1 MSHSTNKSQK
11 SYFIK
16 FLTQCLIL
24 HQLLITPSSSYK
36 VRILHKSPNALNG
49 DRRGTYCLW
58 SKVPIEHLMLSLDIK
73 VQDAYTGE
81 VYFNNVATEET
92 WILKAIGD
100 YRLLPEKFYKVLT
113 EPYPICQLE
122 TRQIWL
128 NPNEAYGESG
138 GYLLGKPDKTWKKRI
153 PGGTTLVFRAGGVNQ
168 AKKLKR
174 VNS

>member
-1 MSHSTNKSQK
+1 
-11 SYFIK
+11 
-16 FLTQCLIL
+16 
-24 HQLLITPSSSYK
+24 
-36 VRILHKSPNALNG
+36 
-49 DRRGTYCLW
+49 
-58 SKVPIEHLMLSLDIK
+58 MLSLDIK

-128 NPNEAYGESG
+128 NPNEAYGENG

-153 PGGTTLVFRAGGVNQ
+153 PGGTTLVFRAGGVNK